1 MKVNERE
8 VKAGVEKVLDQAV
21 VAAPPPPSQEASVG
35 GAPNIQQALEQAL
48 ANLNLTA
55 PGASNSTQP

>member
-1 MKVNERE
+1 ME